1 MLGEERRRV
10 WRLGRTIMRQDNQ
23 AVLDAAFRLSLDVA
37 NISEHQGWR
46 EAHDQVLAA
55 LAAGPRLVA
64 LLGPAGT
71 GKTLLLRELAHAL
84 RAAGRKA
91 ELVARGDLHFDAATS
106 EVVLVDE
113 AARLD
118 EAALRSLALPGVA
131 AVLAD
136 LPDLAGRLE
145 SLGIPATVVRLA
157 PLRPDEIGAFVAD
170 RLARAEQSADLLTF
184 GAVEALALHSAG
196 VPRMLNLLARAA
208 LFMAETEAAARVEE
222 RHVSLAVALR
232 EGEMPETNAE
242 MHALSKPP
250 DIRAQLDPAQGGVRS
265 GADACAPAC
274 PAELCTDVEAE
285 ALPPASSADPVALP
299 VLAMMNPES
308 PPSPE
313 SPAQPPPSPRSRSKT
328 IRQRAALLVAS
339 VLVIASV
346 VAGWSQG
353 PHLAARMR
361 SALAHAT
368 TAPSSVDE
376 PREANSAGGQLP

>member
-1 MLGEERRRV
+1 MLGEGWRRV
-10 WRLGRTIMRQDNQ
+10 WRLGRTVMRQDNQ

-46 EAHDQVLAA
+46 AAHDQVLAA
-55 LAAGPRLVA
+55 LASGPGLVA

-84 RAAGRKA
+84 RAAGRKT
-91 ELVARGDLHFDAATS
+91 ELVARGDLHFDASTS

-118 EAALRSLALPGVA
+118 EAALRSLAMPGVV

-136 LPDLAGRLE
+136 LPDLAGRLK
-145 SLGIPATVVRLA
+145 SLGIAVTVVRLA

-170 RLARAEQSADLLTF
+170 RLARAEQSSELLTAD
-184 GAVEALALHSAG
+184 AVEALALHSAG
-196 VPRMLNLLARAA
+196 VPRVLNLLARAA

-232 EGEMPETNAE
+232 EGEMPE
-242 MHALSKPP
+242 MDALSKAP
-250 DIRAQLDPAQGGVRS
+250 DIRAQLGPAQGGVPFD
-265 GADACAPAC
+265 ADTCAPAF
-274 PAELCTDVEAE
+274 PAEVHTVLEAE
-285 ALPPASSADPVALP
+285 ALPPVSSADPVALP
-299 VLAMMNPES
+299 ALAVVNPES
-308 PPSPE
+308 PMPE
-313 SPAQPPPSPRSRSKT
+313 TPARLAPSPRSRSKT

-339 VLVIASV
+339 VLVIASLI
-346 VAGWSQG
+346 AGWSQG

-361 SALAHAT
+361 SALARAT
-368 TAPSSVDE
+368 AAPSSVPDR
-376 PREANSAGGQLP
+376 RETDPAGGQSP